1 MTHLTLSFQI
11 LFSFAIIWADKML
24 SWGKAL
30 TSEAWHP
37 ELVPQDQSK
46 GGRRE
51 VIIALPSSFCVRTL
65 AHTPTPYTHIMHTYD
80 SKK

>member
-65 AHTPTPYTHIMHTYD
+65 AHTHPLHAHHAHI
-80 SKK
+80 